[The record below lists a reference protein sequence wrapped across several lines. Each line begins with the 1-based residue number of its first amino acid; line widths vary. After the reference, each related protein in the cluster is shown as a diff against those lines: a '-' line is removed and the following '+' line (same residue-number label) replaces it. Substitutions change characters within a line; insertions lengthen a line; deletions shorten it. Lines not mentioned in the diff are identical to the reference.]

1 MEFGI
6 LGPLLIKDAAG
17 ARTVP
22 APKQRILLAALLVRA
37 GQPVT
42 AERLAEIVWDGRP
55 PRSASSTL
63 RNYVM
68 RLRQVLGE
76 AGERIETRDGGYL
89 LRAAPAEVDLHR
101 FAELRDRGL
110 AALRADAVP
119 DAAALLRDALA
130 LWRGPALAD
139 VPSDA
144 LHREEAER
152 LAEVRL
158 DALELRLAA
167 ELRLG
172 RHTAALAELRELTTA
187 HPERERFW
195 AQLMTAL
202 ELDGR
207 PWEAL
212 TAYRRVRAALADELG
227 VEPGPEL
234 QEAHHRILS
243 GQDTPVMLNQL
254 PPQLPDFTGRAV
266 ELRRL
271 TEQLAAPQPHGAPQ
285 VAVLTGGPGI
295 GKSALALRAGYL
307 VGSCFPDGTLYAELG
322 GATGISA
329 VLGTLLGSLGLPP
342 SAIPAGT
349 AARTALYRS
358 VLADRRVLV
367 VLDDAQSGA
376 QVGPLLPTGP
386 GSAALV
392 TTRDRMADLPGAQ
405 VVQLE
410 PLGLPESRQLLARLI
425 GPERVAREPLAAT
438 ALVERCDGV
447 PLALRI
453 CAARLAARPCWQ
465 LAQLAERLAD
475 QVLEE
480 LRIGRLDLWAGYTAS
495 FRRLDPA
502 AARAFRALAERGS
515 EALVRCRP
523 DPVLERLVDAHLLTS
538 PAPGHYR
545 VRPLAR
551 AFGRSLR
558 QALRVP
564 PQVRLNP

>member
-1 MEFGI
+1 VEFGI

-22 APKQRILLAALLVRA
+22 APKQRILLAALLIRA

-55 PRSASSTL
+55 PRSAPTTL

-68 RLRQVLGE
+68 RLRQALGE
-76 AGERIETRDGGYL
+76 AGERIETREGGYL

-110 AALRADAVP
+110 AALQADAVP

-158 DALELRLAA
+158 DALELRMAA

-172 RHTAALAELRELTTA
+172 RHTAALAELRELTAA

-212 TAYRRVRAALADELG
+212 AVYQRVRALLAEELG

-234 QEAHHRILS
+234 KEAHRRITA
-243 GQDTPVMLNQL
+243 GQAAPVMLNQL
-254 PPQLPDFTGRAV
+254 PPRLPDFCGRTA

-271 TEQLAAPQPHGAPQ
+271 TEQLSTLQPYGAPQ
-285 VAVLTGGPGI
+285 ITVLTGGPGI
-295 GKSALALRAGYL
+295 GKSALALQSAHL
-307 VGSCFPDGTLYAELG
+307 VRSGFPDGALYADLG
-322 GATGISA
+322 GVSGIA
-329 VLGTLLGSLGLPP
+329 VVLRTLLRSLGLPAA
-342 SAIPAGT
+342 AIPAGT

-367 VLDDAQSGA
+367 VLDDAQCAA
-376 QVGPLLPTGP
+376 QVLPLLPTGP

-392 TTRDRMADLPGAQ
+392 TSRDRMADLPGSR
-405 VVQLE
+405 VVQLD
-410 PLGLPESRQLLARLI
+410 PLGPAEGRQLLARLV
-425 GPERVAREPLAAT
+425 GPERVAREPKAAA

-453 CAARLAARPCWQ
+453 CAARLAARPRWQ
-465 LAQLAERLAD
+465 LAQLAERLTE

-480 LRIGRLDLWAGYTAS
+480 LRIGSLDLRSGFAAS
-495 FRRLDPA
+495 FRQLDPA
-502 AARAFRALAERGS
+502 AARAFRTVAERGP
-515 EALVRCRP
+515 ELVVRPRP

-551 AFGRSLR
+551 AFGRSLHTIT
-558 QALRVP
+558 RV
-564 PQVRLNP
+564 PQVRLTS